1 MRCIRIFVAF
11 VNCTQMKHSIDLKCE
26 TNPEWVKTVMAD
38 FDTFLLDHAD
48 CERKASAMA
57 MSFIAKY
64 PDRKEIIPELIETA
78 VEELEHFQLVFDV
91 MLKRGVDVGM
101 EIEKDPYV
109 RQLLKLSHSSGEKRF
124 MDKLLIASVIEC
136 RGTERFKLIA
146 EALEEGELKDF
157 YKMLWTVEAK
167 HGNVFVKMAL
177 EYFSNEEVY
186 DRLEELMLEEA
197 KIVENL
203 ELRAAVH

>member
-1 MRCIRIFVAF
+1 V
-11 VNCTQMKHSIDLKCE
+11 KHSIELKCK
-26 TNPEWVKTVMAD
+26 TSPEWVKIVMSD
-38 FDTFLLDHAD
+38 FDSFLLDHAD

-78 VEELEHFQLVFDV
+78 LEELEHFQQVYDV

-109 RQLLKLSHSSGEKRF
+109 GKLLKLSNSSGERRF

-136 RGTERFKLIA
+136 RGTERFRLIA
-146 EALEEGELKDF
+146 EALEDVELKKF

-167 HGNVFVKMAL
+167 HGNIFVKMAL
-177 EYFSNEEVY
+177 QYFPEDQVYERLEYFME
-186 DRLEELMLEEA
+186 EEA
-197 KIVENL
+197 KIVQSL

>member
-1 MRCIRIFVAF
+1 
-11 VNCTQMKHSIDLKCE
+11 MKHSIDLKCE
-26 TNPEWVKTVMAD
+26 TSPEWVKTVMAD

-109 RQLLKLSHSSGEKRF
+109 
-124 MDKLLIASVIEC
+124 LIASVIEC

>member
-1 MRCIRIFVAF
+1 
-11 VNCTQMKHSIDLKCE
+11 MKHSIDLKCE
-26 TNPEWVKTVMAD
+26 TSPEWVKTVMAD

-157 YKMLWTVEAK
+157 YKILWTVEAK

-186 DRLEELMLEEA
+186 SRLEELMLEEA

>member
-1 MRCIRIFVAF
+1 
-11 VNCTQMKHSIDLKCE
+11 MKHSIDLKCE
-26 TNPEWVKTVMAD
+26 TSPEWVKVVMAD
-38 FDTFLLDHAD
+38 FDAFLLDHAD

-78 VEELEHFQLVFDV
+78 LEELEHFQQVYEV

-109 RQLLKLSHSSGEKRF
+109 GKLLKLSNSSGEKRF

-136 RGTERFKLIA
+136 RGTERFRLIA
-146 EALEEGELKDF
+146 EAIEDEELKKF

-167 HGNVFVKMAL
+167 HGNIFVKMAL
-177 EYFSNEEVY
+177 QYFPEDLVY
-186 DRLEELMLEEA
+186 ERLEWLMEEEA
-197 KIVENL
+197 KIVSSL

>member
-1 MRCIRIFVAF
+1 
-11 VNCTQMKHSIDLKCE
+11 MKHSIDLKCE
-26 TNPEWVKTVMAD
+26 TSPEWVKVVMAD
-38 FDTFLLDHAD
+38 FDAFLLDHAD

-78 VEELEHFQLVFDV
+78 LEELEHFQQVYEV

-109 RQLLKLSHSSGEKRF
+109 GKLLKLSNSSGEKRF

-136 RGTERFKLIA
+136 RGTERFRLIA
-146 EALEEGELKDF
+146 EAIEDKELKKF

-167 HGNVFVKMAL
+167 HGNIFVKMAL
-177 EYFSNEEVY
+177 QYFPEDLVY
-186 DRLEELMLEEA
+186 ERLEWLMEEEA
-197 KIVENL
+197 KIVSSL

>member
-1 MRCIRIFVAF
+1 
-11 VNCTQMKHSIDLKCE
+11 MKHSIELKSK
-26 TNPEWVKTVMAD
+26 TSPEWVKVVMAD

-78 VEELEHFQLVFDV
+78 LEELEHFQQVYEV
-91 MLKRGVDVGM
+91 MLNRGVDVGM

-109 RQLLKLSHSSGEKRF
+109 GRLLKLSDSSGEGRF

-136 RGTERFKLIA
+136 RGTERFKLVA
-146 EALEEGELKDF
+146 DALEEGELKRF

-177 EYFSNEEVY
+177 EYFPEDKVY
-186 DRLEELMLEEA
+186 DRLEYFMTEEA
-197 KIVENL
+197 KIVQNL

>member
-11 VNCTQMKHSIDLKCE
+11 VICTQMKHSIDLKCE
-26 TNPEWVKTVMAD
+26 TSPEWVKTVMAD

-136 RGTERFKLIA
+136 RGTERFKLVA
-146 EALEEGELKDF
+146 EALEDGELKDF

-167 HGNVFVKMAL
+167 HGNIFVKMAL

>member
-26 TNPEWVKTVMAD
+26 TSPEWVKTVMAD
-38 FDTFLLDHAD
+38 FDSFLLDHAD

-57 MSFIAKY
+57 LSFIAKY
-64 PDRKEIIPELIETA
+64 PSRKEIIPALIETA
-78 VEELEHFQLVFDV
+78 LEELEHFQQVYKV
-91 MLKRGVDVGM
+91 MEKRGIEM
-101 EIEKDPYV
+101 SREIEKDPYIGE
-109 RQLLKLSHSSGEKRF
+109 LMKLSHSSGEQRF
-124 MDKLLIASVIEC
+124 LDRLLIASIVEC
-136 RGTERFKLIA
+136 RGTERFKLVA
-146 EALEEGELKDF
+146 EALEDGELKDF

-167 HGNVFVKMAL
+167 HGNIFVKMAL
-177 EYFSNEEVY
+177 EYFSKEEVY

-197 KIVENL
+197 KIVQNL

>member
-1 MRCIRIFVAF
+1 
-11 VNCTQMKHSIDLKCE
+11 MKHSIDLKCE
-26 TNPEWVKTVMAD
+26 TSPEWVKTVMAD

>member
-1 MRCIRIFVAF
+1 
-11 VNCTQMKHSIDLKCE
+11 MKHSIDLKCE
-26 TNPEWVKTVMAD
+26 TSPEWVKTVMAD

-186 DRLEELMLEEA
+186 SRLEELMLEEA

>member
-1 MRCIRIFVAF
+1 
-11 VNCTQMKHSIDLKCE
+11 MKHSIDLKCE